1 MLRWQDERGQRL
13 RQEYIAVAVGGENG
27 ASVNPKAFS
36 DWLLPPAGS
45 VVPQL
50 EAGTRNAARGVVDVA
65 MDAMLAQRASG
76 NLHPESREWPPAA
89 WCATPA
95 GSERS
100 EEHTSALQSLMR
112 ISYAV
117 FCLKHKTQPTKTPEI
132 TT

>member
-36 DWLLPPAGS
+36 DWLLQPAGS

-65 MDAMLAQRASG
+65 MAAMLAQPASRNLPPDSPECRTHEWRA
-76 NLHPESREWPPAA
+76 P
-89 WCATPA
+89 PA
-95 GSERS
+95 GSEDR
-100 EEHTSALQSLMR
+100 
-112 ISYAV
+112 
-117 FCLKHKTQPTKTPEI
+117 
-132 TT
+132 